1 MQFLLANSFQGS
13 LDRLSGD
20 EQKVAKVAAFE
31 LQMNPA
37 TPGLQCH
44 RLENIKDKNFW
55 SARASRDIRLI
66 FHRVESSTML
76 CYVGHHDPAY
86 EWASRRKIETHP
98 VTGAAQ
104 IVEIRET
111 VREIQI
117 PLYVPSEPPPSPEP
131 KRPLSKLTEDE
142 LLSYGVPAEWIPD
155 VRTADDDMLLVIATH
170 LPDEAAEA
178 IIELATG
185 TTPPKPEVVRPE
197 KGNPFEHPDAQ
208 RRFRVVTGTEEL
220 ARALDYPWEKW
231 IVFLHP
237 SQRDWALRS
246 FNGPTRVQGSAG
258 TGKTVVALHRA
269 VHLARANPEA
279 RVLLTTFSAPL
290 AALLLEKLNR
300 LVQGEPALVERLD
313 VLAMQELGERMHAV
327 HLGKPNRILQADLDA
342 MIHRHAP
349 AEISRIYGEAFSV
362 EEFRDI
368 VDAFNL
374 QEWESYRD
382 VRRLGRKSRLNEVKR
397 RLLWECFEQVMDEL
411 DAQELI
417 TDHQLFHRTADQL
430 RLTGTQPYQHIV
442 VDECQDITTAQLRL
456 LAAVAGTGPNAL
468 FFAGDL
474 GQRIF
479 QQPFSWAQY
488 GIDIRGRSR
497 TLRINYR
504 TSQQIRKQADQLL
517 DPESHDVDGNVQD
530 RRGAVSVI
538 NGPDPAIH
546 ECDSHGSE
554 IESVAEWIQNRVA
567 EGLIAKEFGVFVR
580 SSKELPRAK
589 AALEKAGLP
598 YEQLKP
604 SAVRLGHKATL
615 STMHLAKGLEFRAVV
630 VMACDEDIIPNANRI
645 KALTDGSDLEEVI
658 ATERHLLYVACTRAR
673 DHLLITSGETCS
685 EFVEDLLLTSTLSSE
700 NSAR

>member
-1 MQFLLANSFQGS
+1 MQFLLADTFQGS
-13 LDRLSGD
+13 LDRLSGE
-20 EQKVAKVAAFE
+20 EQRAAKVAAFE

-66 FHRVESSTML
+66 FHRVESSVML

-117 PLYVPSEPPPSPEP
+117 PLYVPSEPAPAPEP
-131 KRPLSKLTEDE
+131 KRPLSNLSEDE
-142 LLSYGVPAEWIPD
+142 LLSYGVPAEWIHD
-155 VRTADDDMLLVIATH
+155 VRTADDDMLLVIASH
-170 LPDEAAEA
+170 LPGEAAEA
-178 IIELATG
+178 IIDLATG
-185 TTPPKPEVVRPE
+185 TTPPKPEVVPPD
-197 KGNPFEHPDAQ
+197 KGNPYEHPDAQ
-208 RRFRVVTGTEEL
+208 RRFRVVSGTEEL

-237 SQRDWALRS
+237 SQRDWVLRS

-290 AALLLEKLNR
+290 AALLQEKLHR
-300 LVQGEPALVERLD
+300 LVDGEPALVERLD
-313 VLAMQELGERMHAV
+313 VLAMQELGERMHAA
-327 HLGKPNRILQADLDA
+327 HLGKPNRIASTDLDA
-342 MIHRHAP
+342 LIRKHAP
-349 AEISRIYGEAFSV
+349 AEISRIYGEEFSV

-382 VRRLGRKSRLNEVKR
+382 VRRLGRKSRLNEAKR
-397 RLLWECFEQVMDEL
+397 HLLWDCFEQVMAEL
-411 DAQELI
+411 DAQNLI
-417 TDHQLFHRTADQL
+417 TEHQLFHRTADQL
-430 RLTGTQPYQHIV
+430 RRTSRHPYQHIV

-456 LAAVAGTGPNAL
+456 LAAIAGTGPNAL

-488 GIDIRGRSR
+488 GVDIRGRSR

-504 TSQQIRKQADQLL
+504 TSQQIRRQADQLL
-517 DPESHDVDGNVQD
+517 DPESRDVDGNVQD

-538 NGPDPAIH
+538 NGPEPEIH
-546 ECDSHGSE
+546 ECGDYDSE
-554 IESVAEWIQNRVA
+554 IKAVASWIKDRLT
-567 EGLIAKEFGVFVR
+567 EGITAKEIGVFVR
-580 SSKELPRAK
+580 SQKELGRAQ
-589 AALEKAGLP
+589 AAVELAELP
-598 YEQLKP
+598 FEQLQP
-604 SAVRLGHKATL
+604 NAVRLGSKSTL

-630 VMACDEDIIPNANRI
+630 VMACDEDIIPNAERI
-645 KALTDGSDLEEVI
+645 KALTDGNDLEEVV

-673 DHLLITSGETCS
+673 DHLLVSSGNTCS
-685 EFVEDLLLTSTLSSE
+685 EFVEDL
-700 NSAR
+700 SA

>member
-1 MQFLLANSFQGS
+1 MAFLLSDSFQAS
-13 LDRLSGD
+13 LEKLNGE
-20 EQKVAKVAAFE
+20 EQRAAKLAAFE
-31 LQMNPA
+31 LQMSSA
-37 TPGLQCH
+37 SPGLQCH

-66 FHRVESSTML
+66 FHRVASSVML
-76 CYVGHHDPAY
+76 CFVGHHDPAY

-117 PLYVPSEPPPSPEP
+117 PLYVPSEPAPAPEP
-131 KRPLSKLTEDE
+131 KRPLSNLTEDE

-155 VRTADDDMLLVIATH
+155 VRTADDDMLLVIASH
-170 LPDEAAEA
+170 LPGEAAEA
-178 IIELATG
+178 IIDLATG
-185 TTPPKPEVVRPE
+185 TTPPKPKVVPPE
-197 KGNPFEHPDAQ
+197 KGNPYEHPDAQ

-237 SQRDWALRS
+237 SQRDWVLRS

-269 VHLARANPEA
+269 VHLARTNTDA

-290 AALLLEKLNR
+290 AALLREKLHR
-300 LVQGEPALVERLD
+300 LIDGEPALVERLD
-313 VLAMQELGERMHAV
+313 VLAMQELGERMHAA
-327 HLGKPNRILQADLDA
+327 HLGKPNRIVSEDLDA
-342 MIHRHAP
+342 LIRRHAP
-349 AEISRIYGEAFSV
+349 GEISRIYGEDFSV

-368 VDAFNL
+368 VDAYHL
-374 QEWESYRD
+374 HDWESYRD
-382 VRRLGRKSRLNEVKR
+382 VRRLGRKSRLNEAKR
-397 RLLWECFEQVMDEL
+397 RLLWEGFAQAMREL
-411 DAQELI
+411 ESQNLTTE
-417 TDHQLFHRTADQL
+417 HQLFHRTADQL
-430 RLTGTQPYQHIV
+430 QRTAARPYQHIV
-442 VDECQDITTAQLRL
+442 VDECQDITAAQLRL
-456 LAAVAGTGPNAL
+456 LAAIAGTGPDAL

-479 QQPFSWAQY
+479 QQPFSWNQY

-504 TSQQIRKQADQLL
+504 TSQQIRQQADQLL
-517 DPESHDVDGNVQD
+517 DPESRDVDGNVQD

-538 NGPDPAIH
+538 SGPDPVIR
-546 ECDSHGSE
+546 ECEDHDSE
-554 IESVAEWIQNRVA
+554 IEAVASWIQERLA
-567 EGLIAKEFGVFVR
+567 EGLTPKEFGVFVR
-580 SSKELPRAK
+580 STQELKRAQ
-589 AALEKAGLP
+589 AALELAELP
-598 YEQLKP
+598 YEQLQP
-604 SAVRLGHKATL
+604 TAMRLGSKATL

-630 VMACDEDIIPNANRI
+630 VMACDEDVIPSAERI
-645 KALTDGSDLEEVI
+645 KALADESDLEEVV

-673 DHLLITSGETCS
+673 DHLLITSGATCS
-685 EFVEDLLLTSTLSSE
+685 EFVEDLLG
-700 NSAR
+700 